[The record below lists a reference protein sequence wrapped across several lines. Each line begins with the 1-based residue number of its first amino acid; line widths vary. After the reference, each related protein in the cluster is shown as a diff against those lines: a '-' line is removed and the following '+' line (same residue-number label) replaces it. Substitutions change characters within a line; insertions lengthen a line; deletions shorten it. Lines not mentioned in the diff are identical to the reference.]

1 MARCHMIKCESG
13 IPGKMFL
20 FPVLTGVA
28 LLLLDLAS
36 GQAVGRVVSE
46 RYNNEAYNV
55 YSRAPSAEPSPE
67 GHWTKNFAALS
78 VHRRKD
84 WVVTVKGFNR
94 FVWDFESSTKKANPE
109 NAHGIFASHGSMLI
123 ANSEEALEAHDVNNG
138 WDWTKTPGA
147 TTMSLTLLQTRLKKA
162 RNFSPL
168 SSAGGV
174 TYQGPE
180 PKISGVFGMDFHQPN
195 YQFFDKN
202 HPHPNIKLHFK
213 KSVFF
218 FQNVLVCLG
227 SNITIKN
234 GPGIKAQTTLF
245 QDKLVRGA
253 SSFFI
258 KVDGIRKDSSSP
270 PLPGSMPYSPSG
282 RKRYTTLTDT
292 KGNSYYIPGSS
303 ASSLK
308 VHFQNQISET
318 PAAKTIQWCIC
329 HRLA

>member
-162 RNFSPL
+162 RNLVPFRLLEELHTKGQSLKSVEYLAWTSINQITSSLTKTIPIQIL
-168 SSAGGV
+168 SS
-174 TYQGPE
+174 
-180 PKISGVFGMDFHQPN
+180 ILRN
-195 YQFFDKN
+195 
-202 HPHPNIKLHFK
+202 L
-213 KSVFF
+213 
-218 FQNVLVCLG
+218 
-227 SNITIKN
+227 
-234 GPGIKAQTTLF
+234 
-245 QDKLVRGA
+245 
-253 SSFFI
+253 SSFF
-258 KVDGIRKDSSSP
+258 K
-270 PLPGSMPYSPSG
+270 M
-282 RKRYTTLTDT
+282 
-292 KGNSYYIPGSS
+292 
-303 ASSLK
+303 
-308 VHFQNQISET
+308 
-318 PAAKTIQWCIC
+318 C
-329 HRLA
+329 